1 MRAFEFSRSALSV
14 GMATTLLT
22 ACGGSST
29 LPTTGNA
36 ATNASPPTNHHQT
49 FDYTG
54 AEQTFIVPAGVKRLT
69 VVARGGE
76 GGGYGY
82 GPQTLDVPGLPGRL
96 YAVIRVDP
104 GDKLYVF
111 VGASGP
117 DRGFNGGGAGGS
129 GQYGSSGYGGGG
141 ASDVRTGGDA
151 LKDRIVVAAGGGGA
165 GGRFFDAFG
174 NSGGNGGG
182 LDGEPGQGGG
192 GTFAGMGGGGATQSA
207 GGAGGAGGSGSQSS
221 GDGQAGSDGALRRGG
236 DGGDGVPRTR
246 YNQGAGGGGGGG
258 GYYGGGGGGAGG
270 AIYYNSKY
278 ETSVGGGG
286 GGGSSYVERS
296 AIKFQMWTGWRVQGK
311 GDDGLV
317 TFDWN

>member
-36 ATNASPPTNHHQT
+36 ATNASPTNHHQT

-165 GGRFFDAFG
+165 GG
-174 NSGGNGGG
+174 
-182 LDGEPGQGGG
+182 
-192 GTFAGMGGGGATQSA
+192 
-207 GGAGGAGGSGSQSS
+207 SGSQSS